1 MNEFQ
6 DYNEK
11 SAEIGLTVVVRAFLK
26 EEREV
31 SSEGFEPTRAKH
43 VLIGL

>member
-26 EEREV
+26 EKREV
-31 SSEGFEPTRAKH
+31 SSGGYELTRAEH
-43 VLIGL
+43 VLLGL